1 MWTGLVVQ
9 SIYTPQQLWYQSCT
23 LYFYSFRI
31 LATVKYP
38 PLHNSKRYDYIDRIT
53 LCAEIDIWSLTKPKF
68 TGQGKNSRKLFFC
81 FSLKMFSGARNSF
94 LFLFSISKERRRIEE
109 TVDRKQMMSVG
120 FRSFPRSASSIT
132 KPAAHPSHIFFLWYA
147 VSTFLF
153 SLCCYIYFD
162 VASSF
167 FVLRSVHFRIFQM
180 WIFKWLHYAAI
191 LK

>member
-1 MWTGLVVQ
+1 MQRLTYGLLLNQNSLARGKTVE
-9 SIYTPQQLWYQSCT
+9 C
-23 LYFYSFRI
+23 YFFVSLSKCF
-31 LATVKYP
+31 LARETV
-38 PLHNSKRYDYIDRIT
+38 L
-53 LCAEIDIWSLTKPKF
+53 
-68 TGQGKNSRKLFFC
+68 FC
-81 FSLKMFSGARNSF
+81 FF
-94 LFLFSISKERRRIEE
+94 FSISKERRRIEE

-167 FVLRSVHFRIFQM
+167 LFCALYISTYFRCGYSSGLIM
-180 WIFKWLHYAAI
+180 PPYYSREICPPGCWSRI
-191 LK
+191 